1 MLIEELSRYDED
13 AIVRLAFQPSWPLE
27 YSVGAVVEVEVGDH
41 DYSHEEIEEAR
52 AEGVDLMA
60 DEETETIVY
69 IGEREQLG
77 YLSGSAQDAL
87 NW

>member
-1 MLIEELSRYDED
+1 MFEQLSVFKNLELALALKTHQGVPSSLFFRIDSAQQD
-13 AIVRLAFQPSWPLE
+13 RLAEVLHTIHLAA
-27 YSVGAVVEVEVGDH
+27 SVRRMAG
-41 DYSHEEIEEAR
+41 
-52 AEGVDLMA
+52 MA